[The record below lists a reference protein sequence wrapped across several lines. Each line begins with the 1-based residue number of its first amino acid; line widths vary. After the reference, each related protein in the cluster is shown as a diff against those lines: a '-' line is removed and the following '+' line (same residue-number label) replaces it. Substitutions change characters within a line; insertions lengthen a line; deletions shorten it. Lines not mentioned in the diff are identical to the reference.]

1 MSDIQQTIKSLG
13 VAKLAIMGAV
23 FFSLIVFFVFLITR
37 ASQTEM
43 EVLYSDLAAE
53 DAGAIGTKLTELG
66 IVFAVSPDGSVIQ
79 VEKGRVGE
87 VRLALAAEGLPSG
100 GAVGYEIFDQDGSL
114 GMSADM
120 LSIKRQ
126 RALQGELQRTIEALE
141 PVRQARVHLVFS
153 EREAFSTRRST
164 ATATVTLTLRSA
176 LSGEQVTAI
185 QHLVAAAVPDLDPAQ
200 VSVFNN
206 RGMML
211 SRPPGDEALG
221 GFSDRKEE
229 QRRGLEQELVRKIE
243 RQLMPI
249 VGPNR
254 VAAEVTLDM
263 NWDRI
268 TESVKTYDPEGQIA
282 LSVTEQTNA
291 ETENETEPQETVGV
305 GEQLP
310 GADQGQNPAAT
321 SNRQRDEASTTTNFV
336 ISSTD
341 REVIKEVGTISR
353 LNVSVLVDGI
363 WEPNADGVM
372 AYRARTDEE
381 MAVLREIVRNA
392 IGFDDARND
401 SIRMENVQFQ
411 GGAPI
416 VDEDTGPEMILG
428 FERDL
433 IMNLAETV
441 VLGLVAILVVL
452 LVVRPMMNK
461 VLEVRPMDPN
471 TLASS
476 ASEEGMTP
484 LITHDGNIKLIPD
497 KSLEAKMAGMT
508 SAQKREIEDMIAK
521 GEASNVEDAL
531 DQMINVAQV
540 EGRVRTSSLSKI
552 SELVEK
558 HPEEAVGIVRNWMY
572 QES

>member
-66 IVFAVSPDGSVIQ
+66 IEFVVSPDGSVIQ

-100 GAVGYEIFDQDGSL
+100 GAVGYEIFDEDGSL

-126 RALQGELQRTIEALE
+126 RAMQGELQRTIEALE

-164 ATATVTLTLRSA
+164 ATSTVTLTLRSA

-221 GFSDRKEE
+221 GFSGRKEE

-268 TESVKTYDPEGQIA
+268 TESVKNYDPEGQIA

-291 ETENETEPQETVGV
+291 ETENESEPQETVGV

-372 AYRARTDEE
+372 EYRARTDEE

-392 IGFDDARND
+392 IGFDDTRND

-411 GGAPI
+411 GGAPL

-508 SAQKREIEDMIAK
+508 STQRREIEEMIAK

-540 EGRVRTSSLSKI
+540 EGRVRSSSLSKI